1 MLIGSETV
9 DGVFTPGELLKI
21 ALAAEVRVSHEEVD
35 DRTLVIV
42 ADHGKGLEASKRGA
56 AFDAFQ
62 RLGDRDNTVGVGL
75 GLSVVKGFVE
85 AMEGTVNATDT
96 AGGGL
101 TMIVDLPS
109 AGSAPTGAIR

>member
-1 MLIGSETV
+1 MVRADPGLLERVLANLV
-9 DGVFTPGELLKI
+9 DN
-21 ALAAEVRVSHEEVD
+21 ALRYSQAEVLVSYEEVE

-75 GLSVVKGFVE
+75 GLSVVRGFVE

-109 AGSAPTGAIR
+109 VGVLR

>member
-1 MLIGSETV
+1 M
-9 DGVFTPGELLKI
+9 
-21 ALAAEVRVSHEEVD
+21 
-35 DRTLVIV
+35 
-42 ADHGKGLEASKRGA
+42 
-56 AFDAFQ
+56 
-62 RLGDRDNTVGVGL
+62 
-75 GLSVVKGFVE
+75 KGFVE